1 MLTKIKLLLGLSS
14 TDNDELLL
22 FLIEK
27 AEDEV
32 RNYCHTDNIIGLD
45 NAICD
50 MVVYQYNRIGTEGL
64 GKEVYSGISYD
75 YTSDY
80 PESILRQLRARRK
93 LVTA

>member
-1 MLTKIKLLLGLSS
+1 MLQKIKLLLGLSS
-14 TDNDELLL
+14 ADNDELLL

-32 RNYCHTDNIIGLD
+32 RSYCHTDDLIGLD

-64 GKEVYSGISYD
+64 DKEVYSGISYD

-80 PESILRQLRARRK
+80 PDSILRQLRAHRK
-93 LVTA
+93 LVVI